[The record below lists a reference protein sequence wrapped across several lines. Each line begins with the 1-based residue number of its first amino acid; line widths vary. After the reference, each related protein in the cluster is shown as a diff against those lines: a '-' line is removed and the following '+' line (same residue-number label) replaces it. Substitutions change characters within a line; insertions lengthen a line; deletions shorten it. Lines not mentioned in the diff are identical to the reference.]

1 MFQTSTQNLNR
12 QAESAEKNYVI
23 QPNDFLSLQVYTNEG
38 ERLID
43 PDFLLR
49 KEMMTQAG
57 AVANAVEEIKY
68 LVTQDGLAKF
78 PMIGAVKLDGL
89 TLRQAEELLQKEYEK
104 YYQKPFVVL
113 KYQNKRVV
121 VLGAPGGQVIP
132 LANDNMTLL
141 EVLALAK
148 GVDNTAKANNI
159 RVIRGDQVMIAD
171 LTTFEGYK
179 QNNIIMVPGDVVYVE
194 PIRRPFLEGIRD
206 YGPVITILTSLTT
219 LIIVIV
225 GI

>member
-1 MFQTSTQNLNR
+1 MFQTNTQNLTR
-12 QAESAEKNYVI
+12 QAEGAEKNYII
-23 QPNDFLSLQVYTNEG
+23 QPNDFLALQVYTNEG

-49 KEMMTQAG
+49 KEMMSQAG
-57 AVANAVEEIKY
+57 ATTNSAEEIKY
-68 LVTQDGLAKF
+68 LVTQDGLVKF
-78 PMIGAVKLDGL
+78 PMIGAIKLDGL
-89 TLRQAEELLQKEYEK
+89 TLLQAEELLQKEYEK

-113 KYQNKRVV
+113 RYQNKRVV

-132 LANDNMTLL
+132 LANDNMTLV

-148 GVDNTAKANNI
+148 GVENTAKANNI

-179 QNNIIMVPGDVVYVE
+179 KNNIIMVPGDVVYVE
-194 PIRRPFLEGIRD
+194 PVRRPFLEGIRD
-206 YGPVITILTSLTT
+206 YGPVITIFTSLTT
-219 LIIVIV
+219 LIIVLTR
-225 GI
+225 